1 MHSVTGLPGITRCPV
16 NSEILSQ
23 RRARNMRVVTFTK
36 EPMNFSQLGL
46 ASAQLRVCESL
57 GYLNPT
63 PIQIKAIPIILSGED
78 VIGCAET
85 GTGKTAAFLLP
96 IIQNLSAQTRPGIRV
111 LVLAPTREL
120 ALQIQKNYTELNH
133 LKTNR
138 SVLVIGGANMKTQ
151 IDDLRRRPTI
161 VIATP
166 GRLLDL
172 TERGAIDLSTIEV
185 LVLDEADRML
195 DMGFLPAIRKV
206 LAMLPKKRQTLLFS
220 ATMSPTIESLA
231 RSTMRQPKL
240 VEVNQRGRA
249 AQMVEQTAYSVS
261 LDNKTALLLDLLE
274 RENKQE
280 ALEKVLV
287 FTRTRRGSERLSHIL
302 KARNHSVNRIH
313 ADRSQPQREAAL
325 RAFRDGQTRVL
336 VATDIAARGLDVD
349 AVSHVINYDVP
360 DVPEDY
366 VHRVGRTGRAGKQGK
381 AITIVTPIDELSMK
395 AIERLIGQPVRR
407 IVPEGFGGFQASAPS
422 AGKSFVPFG
431 RAYKG
436 TIRSFRP
443 RCGR

>member
-1 MHSVTGLPGITRCPV
+1 
-16 NSEILSQ
+16 
-23 RRARNMRVVTFTK
+23 
-36 EPMNFSQLGL
+36 MNFSQLGL
-46 ASAQLRVCESL
+46 ADAQLRACKSL
-57 GYLNPT
+57 GYSTPT

-96 IIQNLSAQTRPGIRV
+96 IIQNMSSQTRPGIRV

-120 ALQIQKNYTELNH
+120 ALQIQKNYNELNNV
-133 LKTNR
+133 KANE
-138 SVLVIGGANMKTQ
+138 SVLVIGGANIRTQ
-151 IDDLRRRPTI
+151 IADLRRRASV

-172 TERGAIDLSTIEV
+172 TERGAINLSTVEV

-195 DMGFLPAIRKV
+195 DMGFLPAIRRV
-206 LAMLPKKRQTLLFS
+206 LAMLPAKKQTLLFS
-220 ATMSPTIESLA
+220 ATMSSTIESLA
-231 RSTMRQPKL
+231 RSTMKQPKL
-240 VEVNQRGRA
+240 VEVNTRGRA
-249 AQMVEQTAYSVS
+249 AQMVEQTVYSVS
-261 LDNKTALLLDLLE
+261 LENKTALLLDLLE
-274 RENKQE
+274 RENEKE

-325 RAFRDGQTRVL
+325 REFRDGRARVL

-360 DVPEDY
+360 AVPEDY

-381 AITIVTPIDELSMK
+381 AITIVTPVDELSMR
-395 AIERLIGQPVRR
+395 AIERLIGQPVKR
-407 IVPEGFGGFQASAPS
+407 IVPEGFGGLQP
-422 AGKSFVPFG
+422 AGSSPGRSLMPPFG

-436 TIRSFRP
+436 TVRSFRP
-443 RCGR
+443 SRGR

>member
-1 MHSVTGLPGITRCPV
+1 
-16 NSEILSQ
+16 
-23 RRARNMRVVTFTK
+23 
-36 EPMNFSQLGL
+36 MNFSQLGF
-46 ASAQLRVCESL
+46 ADAQLRVCKSL

-63 PIQIKAIPIILSGED
+63 PIQIKGIPLILKGED

-120 ALQIQKNYTELNH
+120 ALQIQQSYNELNH
-133 LKTNR
+133 LKANK
-138 SVLVIGGANMKTQ
+138 SVLVIGGANIRTQ
-151 IDDLRRRPTI
+151 IADLRRKATI

-166 GRLLDL
+166 GRLQDL
-172 TERGAIDLSTIEV
+172 TDRGAIDLSTIEV

-195 DMGFLPAIRKV
+195 DMGFLPAIKRI
-206 LAMLPKKRQTLLFS
+206 LARLPAKRQTLLFS
-220 ATMSPTIESLA
+220 ATMSTTIESLA

-240 VEVNQRGRA
+240 VEVNPRGRA
-249 AQMVEQTAYSVS
+249 GQMIEQTAYSVS
-261 LDNKTALLLDLLE
+261 LENKTALLLDLLE
-274 RENKQE
+274 RDNEKD
-280 ALEKVLV
+280 LLTKVLV

-302 KARNHSVNRIH
+302 QARNHKVNRIH

-325 RAFRDGQTRVL
+325 REFRDGHARVL

-381 AITIVTPIDELSMK
+381 AITIVTPVDELSMK
-395 AIERLIGQPVRR
+395 AIERLIGQPVKRV
-407 IVPEGFGGFQASAPS
+407 VPEGFGGMQLLAPTTR
-422 AGKSFVPFG
+422 KPFVPFG
-431 RAYKG
+431 R
-436 TIRSFRP
+436 TSRSSVRSFRP
-443 RCGR
+443 QRGR

>member
-1 MHSVTGLPGITRCPV
+1 
-16 NSEILSQ
+16 
-23 RRARNMRVVTFTK
+23 
-36 EPMNFSQLGL
+36 MNFSQLGL
-46 ASAQLRVCESL
+46 ADAQLRVCESL
-57 GYLNPT
+57 GYSNPT
-63 PIQIKAIPIILSGED
+63 PIQIKCTPLILSGED

-96 IIQNLSAQTRPGIRV
+96 IINNLSAEKRPGIRV

-120 ALQIQKNYTELNH
+120 ALQIQKNYSELNH
-133 LKTNR
+133 LKANK
-138 SVLVIGGANMKTQ
+138 SVLVIGGANINAQ
-151 IDDLRRRPTI
+151 IADLRRKATI

-172 TERGAIDLSTIEV
+172 TERRAIDLSGVGV

-195 DMGFLPAIRKV
+195 DMGFLPAIKRI
-206 LAMLPKKRQTLLFS
+206 LAMLPVKRQTLLFS

-240 VEVNQRGRA
+240 VEVSQRGRA
-249 AQMVEQTAYSVS
+249 AQMVEQTAYAVS
-261 LDNKTALLLDLLE
+261 LENKTALLLDLLE
-274 RENKQE
+274 RGN

-302 KARNHSVNRIH
+302 KARNHKVTRIH

-325 RAFRDGQTRVL
+325 REFRDGHARVL

-360 DVPEDY
+360 NAPEDY

-381 AITIVTPIDELSMK
+381 AITIVTPVDELSMR
-395 AIERLIGQPVRR
+395 AIERLIGQPVKRV
-407 IVPEGFGGFQASAPS
+407 VPEGFGGLQVTASSTRKP
-422 AGKSFVPFG
+422 FVPFG
-431 RAYKG
+431 RTSSRSG
-436 TIRSFRP
+436 VRSFRP
-443 RCGR
+443 QRGR

>member
-1 MHSVTGLPGITRCPV
+1 
-16 NSEILSQ
+16 
-23 RRARNMRVVTFTK
+23 
-36 EPMNFSQLGL
+36 MNFSQLGL
-46 ASAQLRVCESL
+46 AGAQLRVCESL

-63 PIQIKAIPIILSGED
+63 PIQIKAIPMILSGED

-96 IIQNLSAQTRPGIRV
+96 IIQNLCSKTRPGIRV

-120 ALQIQKNYTELNH
+120 ALQIQKNYGELNH
-133 LKTNR
+133 LKANR
-138 SVLVIGGANMKTQ
+138 SVLVIGGANMNTQ
-151 IDDLRRRPTI
+151 IADLRRRPTI

-195 DMGFLPAIRKV
+195 DMGFLPAIRRV
-206 LAMLPKKRQTLLFS
+206 LARLPVRRQTLLFS

-231 RSTMRQPKL
+231 RTTMRQPKL
-240 VEVNQRGRA
+240 VEVSRRGRA

-261 LDNKTALLLDLLE
+261 LENKTALLLDLLE

-280 ALEKVLV
+280 SLEKVLV

-381 AITIVTPIDELSMK
+381 AITIVTPVDELSMK
-395 AIERLIGQPVRR
+395 AIERLIGQPVKRV
-407 IVPEGFGGFQASAPS
+407 VPEGFGGLQQPAARV
-422 AGKSFVPFG
+422 GKPFVPFG

-436 TIRSFRP
+436 SVRAFRP
-443 RCGR
+443 QRGR